1 MAATLSGPAISGA
14 ITCTL
19 TNPTSG
25 YATPTA
31 AINHTT
37 AINPVV
43 GSSAGQWGKI
53 YSADFSVTSGTPLVL
68 TLSDGSMT
76 DPLGN
81 ALTFASSINAIKA
94 TITNTTT
101 GQDLTLFGGTNG
113 LFASSAGAIC
123 YAGTT
128 PGSVTLDY
136 GTQGA
141 TVDSTHKVVTLTAAA
156 GTVTGKITIAGR

>member
-1 MAATLSGPAISGA
+1 MAATLSGPAVSGA

-19 TNPTSG
+19 QNPTSG
-25 YATPTA
+25 FATPTA
-31 AINHTT
+31 AVNHTT

-43 GSSAGQWGKI
+43 GASAGQWNKL
-53 YSADFSVTSGTPLVL
+53 YSADFSVASGTPVTL

-81 ALTFASSINAIKA
+81 ALTFASAIHAIKC

-101 GQDLTLFGGTNG
+101 GQDLTLFGATNG
-113 LFASSAGAIC
+113 LFASSPGTIC

-128 PGSVTLDY
+128 PGSVTLDF

-141 TVDSTHKVVTLTAAA
+141 TVDSTHKLITLTAAA